1 MILKGEHNGKN
12 QHRKKSQMQ
21 KCTWLFYKMNGKEEL
36 EKMSL
41 SELITGGG
49 GVLLILLTIIQIA
62 PIKVNPWSKIARSI
76 GRAMNVEIMDK
87 LNESEATDARYRII
101 RFDDEIRHH
110 VKHTEEHFNQIMSD
124 IDEYERYCST
134 HPDYKNSK
142 AVMAIENVRR
152 TYQKC
157 RKENSFLV

>member
-1 MILKGEHNGKN
+1 
-12 QHRKKSQMQ
+12 
-21 KCTWLFYKMNGKEEL
+21 
-36 EKMSL
+36 MSL

-49 GVLLILLTIIQIA
+49 GMLLILLTIIQIA

-110 VKHTEEHFNQIMSD
+110 VVKHTEEHFNQIMSD

-152 TYQKC
+152 TYEKC

>member
-1 MILKGEHNGKN
+1 
-12 QHRKKSQMQ
+12 
-21 KCTWLFYKMNGKEEL
+21 
-36 EKMSL
+36 MSL
-41 SELITGGG
+41 LEFVAEGG
-49 GVLLILLTIIQIA
+49 GVLLALLTVIQIA
-62 PIKVNPWSKIARSI
+62 PVKVNPWSKIARSI

-101 RFDDEIRHH
+101 RFDDEIRHRV

-152 TYQKC
+152 TYEKC

>member
-1 MILKGEHNGKN
+1 
-12 QHRKKSQMQ
+12 
-21 KCTWLFYKMNGKEEL
+21 
-36 EKMSL
+36 MSL
-41 SELITGGG
+41 SELIAGGG
-49 GVLLILLTIIQIA
+49 GVLLMILTIIQIA
-62 PIKVNPWSKIARSI
+62 PIKVDPWSKIARSI
-76 GRAMNVEIMDK
+76 GHAMNVEIIDK

-110 VKHTEEHFNQIMSD
+110 VKHTEEHFNQIMTD

-134 HPDYKNSK
+134 HPHYKNSK

-152 TYQKC
+152 IYQKC

>member
-1 MILKGEHNGKN
+1 
-12 QHRKKSQMQ
+12 
-21 KCTWLFYKMNGKEEL
+21 
-36 EKMSL
+36 MSL
-41 SELITGGG
+41 LEFVAEGG
-49 GVLLILLTIIQIA
+49 GVLLALLTVIQIA
-62 PIKVNPWSKIARSI
+62 PVKINPWSKIARSI

-101 RFDDEIRHH
+101 RFDDEIRHRV

-152 TYQKC
+152 TYEKC

>member
-1 MILKGEHNGKN
+1 
-12 QHRKKSQMQ
+12 
-21 KCTWLFYKMNGKEEL
+21 
-36 EKMSL
+36 MSL
-41 SELITGGG
+41 LEFVAEGG
-49 GVLLILLTIIQIA
+49 GVLLALLTVIQIV
-62 PIKVNPWSKIARSI
+62 PVKINPWSKIARSI

-101 RFDDEIRHH
+101 RFDDEIRHRV

-152 TYQKC
+152 TYEKC